1 MIEIHPLT
9 YIFLLEAL
17 IISTTASL
25 SILVISVMRRSAAR
39 KTLGQYLNLMAISVE
54 NKAQNRLQLL
64 ECQTSVEKKEA
75 CTQLINQE
83 KAVEAQLYELVGDI
97 FFRKKPNQLNQFP
110 EMLQNYLD
118 ESQAVSELLMNE
130 TRLEVPQSE
139 PEKVTIDTLK
149 TRNTQLE
156 EKLKSTTEHV
166 DKMLHEFS
174 SMFGGDFELDK
185 QDRIAIRTMLE
196 KLSRKHAKS
205 QDAPSTPIK
214 KAH

>member
-17 IISTTASL
+17 VISTTASL

-39 KTLGQYLNLMAISVE
+39 KSLGRYLNLMTTSVE
-54 NKAQNRLQLL
+54 NKAQARLQSL
-64 ECQTSVEKKEA
+64 ECQSSVEKKEA

-83 KAVEAQLYELVGDI
+83 KAVETQLYELVADI
-97 FFRKKPNQLNQFP
+97 FFKKKTNQLNQFP
-110 EMLQNYLD
+110 KMLQNYLD
-118 ESQAVSELLMNE
+118 GNQAVSEFLMKE
-130 TRLEVPQSE
+130 SGLEGPQSE

-196 KLSRKHAKS
+196 KLSQKHSKNQEAT
-205 QDAPSTPIK
+205 STPIK